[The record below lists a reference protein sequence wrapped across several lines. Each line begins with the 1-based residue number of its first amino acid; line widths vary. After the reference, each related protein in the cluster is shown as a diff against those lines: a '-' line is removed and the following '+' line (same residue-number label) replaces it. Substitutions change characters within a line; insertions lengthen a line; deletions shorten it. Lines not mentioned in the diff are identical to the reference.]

1 MHEAAE
7 ASMVL
12 SFFLQQKCQPNRRAS
27 ELERRW
33 ISRSA
38 VVILCGSNREAS
50 SCRQQAFLE
59 DLPEGCPPAV
69 HGGQMW
75 SPAEGRSW
83 GGRQ

>member
-12 SFFLQQKCQPNRRAS
+12 SFFCSRNAKPNRAS

-38 VVILCGSNREAS
+38 VVILCGSNEREAS

-59 DLPEGCPPAV
+59 DLLKGALQLCMGPDVEP
-69 HGGQMW
+69 
-75 SPAEGRSW
+75 R
-83 GGRQ
+83 